1 MIDRLANQPT
11 NAVDGDDDALV
22 VDDDVV
28 VSDAN
33 VESDVSLQSHLQHH
47 QHYLASI

>member
-1 MIDRLANQPT
+1 MAAKLLTMIDRLAIQPT
-11 NAVDGDDDALV
+11 NAVDDDDDALV

-33 VESDVSLQSHLQHH
+33 VESDVSL
-47 QHYLASI
+47 